1 MSRIYNL
8 HGVFLG
14 TDEEVEQE
22 RKLASESTQ
31 MLPEL
36 ELLAEPVFFTP
47 EFLEMPEIVDLKVM
61 LDETPISL

>member
-36 ELLAEPVFFTP
+36 ELLAEPVFSP
-47 EFLEMPEIVDLKVM
+47 EFLEIPEIVDLKVT